1 VTLTATDDKNMD
13 EIEQHKARIYAA
25 LDQVSRII
33 SASEDRDKDDE
44 RVRQRDADV
53 IEELEAALAEERA
66 ELTSERGEVI
76 ELRSRLEAALKQ
88 VATVEI
94 ARDAAN
100 DARAALEEAAQRAVL
115 VGPASDPT
123 PASSDPAPTAE
134 LTAPLEATII
144 RLNARIENQDIQFQ
158 RLKSATAQLRE
169 SIGILRARNAD
180 MLPDP
185 AVINQAMIAELE
197 ALKSTRAA
205 DVAEMDTI
213 LEELKPLVEGQI
225 NA

>member
-1 VTLTATDDKNMD
+1 MD

-115 VGPASDPT
+115 AAPASDPT

>member
-1 VTLTATDDKNMD
+1 MD
-13 EIEQHKARIYAA
+13 EIEEHKARIYAA
-25 LDQVSRII
+25 LDQVSKIV
-33 SASEDRDKDDE
+33 AVSEHRDRDE
-44 RVRQRDADV
+44 EQVRQRDADV

-115 VGPASDPT
+115 AAPASDPT

>member
-1 VTLTATDDKNMD
+1 MD

-25 LDQVSRII
+25 LDQVSKII
-33 SASEDRDKDDE
+33 TVSEHRDQDEE

-66 ELTSERGEVI
+66 DLTGERGAVI
-76 ELRSRLEAALKQ
+76 DLQNRLEAALKQ
-88 VATVEI
+88 AEI

-100 DARAALEEAAQRAVL
+100 EARAALEKAAQQA
-115 VGPASDPT
+115 A
-123 PASSDPAPTAE
+123 PAPDSA
-134 LTAPLEATII
+134 LPAALEATIT
-144 RLNARIENQDIQFQ
+144 RLNARIENQDVQFR

-169 SIGILRARNAD
+169 SIGILRTRNAD
-180 MLPDP
+180 MLADP
-185 AVINQAMIAELE
+185 AVIDQAMLAELE
-197 ALKSTRAA
+197 ALKSSRAA

>member
-115 VGPASDPT
+115 AAPASDPT